1 MLVEARKEQL
11 VELERALSYRFH
23 RIELLNQALTHKSY
37 VHEQREPVQHNER
50 LEFLGDAVLG
60 LVISDYCYG
69 KFAGLAEG
77 ELSKLRAS
85 LVNDGNLARIAR
97 RLELGSYL
105 LVGRGEELTGGR
117 AKASLLAD
125 TFEAVLAAIYL
136 DGSLGDV
143 YQVILQCFQEDLNTV
158 LHEGYR
164 DYKSELQE
172 YTQEK
177 FGCVP
182 TYIIIRE
189 RGPDHEKV
197 FEVELAIRRQFQGF
211 GAGKSKKEA
220 EQDAARKVLAALR
233 TTDLLTN
240 SRGDPLT
247 CPENSL
253 NVQPQ

>member
-143 YQVILQCFQEDLNTV
+143 Y
-158 LHEGYR
+158 
-164 DYKSELQE
+164 
-172 YTQEK
+172 
-177 FGCVP
+177 
-182 TYIIIRE
+182 
-189 RGPDHEKV
+189 
-197 FEVELAIRRQFQGF
+197 
-211 GAGKSKKEA
+211 
-220 EQDAARKVLAALR
+220 
-233 TTDLLTN
+233 
-240 SRGDPLT
+240 
-247 CPENSL
+247 
-253 NVQPQ
+253 

>member
-1 MLVEARKEQL
+1 MLGEARKEQL
-11 VELERALSYRFH
+11 TELQQALGYRFD

-37 VHEQREPVQHNER
+37 VHEQREPVRHNER

-60 LVISDYCYG
+60 LVVSGYCYQQ
-69 KFAGLAEG
+69 FPDLAEG

-117 AKASLLAD
+117 AKVSLLAA

-136 DGSLGDV
+136 DSSLGDV
-143 YQVILQCFQEDLNTV
+143 SRVTLWCFQEDLNTV

-164 DYKSELQE
+164 DFKSELQE

-182 TYIIIRE
+182 TYVVVRE

-197 FEVELAIRRQFQGF
+197 FEVELAIRREFRGH

-233 TTDLLTN
+233 AAELLT
-240 SRGDPLT
+240 SPPSQPLS
-247 CPENSL
+247 CPDNGPHL
-253 NVQPQ
+253 NPQ